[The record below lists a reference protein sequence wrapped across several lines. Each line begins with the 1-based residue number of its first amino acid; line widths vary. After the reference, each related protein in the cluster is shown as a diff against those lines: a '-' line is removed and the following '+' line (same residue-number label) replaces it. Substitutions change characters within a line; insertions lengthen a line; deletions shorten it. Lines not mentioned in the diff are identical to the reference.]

1 MSVDW
6 SHPLRRTAA
15 LQSTFN
21 NSDVIIVIV
30 VVGAGIVR
38 QERFLRSKFLHFPVT
53 SRNIMHFSIRTRRSM
68 NRSFKKILLA
78 NRRQK
83 ARVEVVEEVMRKMPV
98 KVLGEDR
105 ELQDENQDENPK
117 EGGGS
122 QKFGKRAV
130 IFKKR
135 EPKRMSYLDA
145 LMKSKTEKDDHD
157 QNTIKSKIVRFG

>member
-1 MSVDW
+1 MSAHLTFACLVGLVRSVDW
-6 SHPLRRTAA
+6 IFS
-15 LQSTFN
+15 SN
-21 NSDVIIVIV
+21 N
-30 VVGAGIVR
+30 
-38 QERFLRSKFLHFPVT
+38 
-53 SRNIMHFSIRTRRSM
+53 
-68 NRSFKKILLA
+68 LLA
-78 NRRQK
+78 NRSQK
-83 ARVEVVEEVMRKMPV
+83 ARVEVVEEVMSKMPV

-145 LMKSKTEKDDHD
+145 LMKSKTENGDHD
-157 QNTIKSKIVRFG
+157 QNTIKSKIGKLGWIICLE

>member
-1 MSVDW
+1 MYV
-6 SHPLRRTAA
+6 
-15 LQSTFN
+15 
-21 NSDVIIVIV
+21 
-30 VVGAGIVR
+30 
-38 QERFLRSKFLHFPVT
+38 
-53 SRNIMHFSIRTRRSM
+53 
-68 NRSFKKILLA
+68 LA

-83 ARVEVVEEVMRKMPV
+83 ARVEVVEEVMSKMPV

-145 LMKSKTEKDDHD
+145 LMKSKTENDDHD
-157 QNTIKSKIVRFG
+157 QNTIKTKIVRFG

>member
-1 MSVDW
+1 MSAHLTFACLVGLVRSVDW
-6 SHPLRRTAA
+6 IFS
-15 LQSTFN
+15 SN
-21 NSDVIIVIV
+21 N
-30 VVGAGIVR
+30 
-38 QERFLRSKFLHFPVT
+38 
-53 SRNIMHFSIRTRRSM
+53 
-68 NRSFKKILLA
+68 LLA
-78 NRRQK
+78 NRSQK
-83 ARVEVVEEVMRKMPV
+83 ARVEVVEEVMSKMPV

-145 LMKSKTEKDDHD
+145 LMKSETENDDHD
-157 QNTIKSKIVRFG
+157 QNTIKSKIGKLG

>member
-1 MSVDW
+1 MYV
-6 SHPLRRTAA
+6 
-15 LQSTFN
+15 
-21 NSDVIIVIV
+21 
-30 VVGAGIVR
+30 
-38 QERFLRSKFLHFPVT
+38 
-53 SRNIMHFSIRTRRSM
+53 
-68 NRSFKKILLA
+68 LA

-83 ARVEVVEEVMRKMPV
+83 ARVEVVEEVMSKMPV

-130 IFKKR
+130 IFKIR

-145 LMKSKTEKDDHD
+145 LMKSKTENDDHD